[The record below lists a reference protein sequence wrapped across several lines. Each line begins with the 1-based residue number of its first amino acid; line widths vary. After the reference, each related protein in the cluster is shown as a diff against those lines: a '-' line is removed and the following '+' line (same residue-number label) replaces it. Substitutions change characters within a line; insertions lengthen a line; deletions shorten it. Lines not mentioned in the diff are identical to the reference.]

1 MEPSEDIEDIKDVK
15 DAKDIL
21 QNLIKAKKTLRMY
34 PQNNPVYVKTLEDS
48 YVKFKSFFDYKE
60 NLTLKIK
67 QNSIFYDS
75 EQIYYNPEKED
86 NMALLFFKD
95 GLRELTFKKELPQE
109 ELEEF
114 LKIIAMDFD
123 REAVDDD
130 IVTLLWEKDFQ
141 NIHYIVDE
149 AFLVDVDE
157 EDYETKVESEV
168 KEKITGVDDLMR
180 AYADGF
186 KEEDVKGISIV
197 PLTDKDLQMLVKE
210 LEKDS
215 SDKTEKLITILFEM
229 IYQSEGRSDL
239 EDTFMFLK
247 DAIKFSMKH
256 GEIYTVLNVLR
267 RAKEILEDPLLTEG
281 VKEYIKMLF
290 LYLGTEEI
298 ISLLAEILDSGIEI
312 DEKVF
317 EKFVEVLDKNA
328 ITPLVKFLGELKTIH
343 ARKRAIEILIL
354 LGRKDIQALA
364 RGLDDHRWYVV
375 RNIIYILR
383 KIGDKRAI
391 EYLLRTVRHGD
402 TRVRKEVIRTLG
414 ELGGREVVQTLREC
428 LDDPDTEVRIASA
441 MAFGNIGSEAAKK
454 IILEK
459 VSDKIFKD
467 RDFEE
472 KKEFYE
478 VLSRWKDAEVFD
490 FLIRLLKKKS
500 FFSRTKDYEN
510 MACAA
515 FSLGLLGGKDALP
528 ILYKY
533 KDSNN
538 KLLRE
543 FSSTAIKRIEYSQ

>member
-1 MEPSEDIEDIKDVK
+1 MEPSEDIK

-34 PQNNPVYVKTLEDS
+34 PQNNPIYVKTLEDS
-48 YVKFKSFFDYKE
+48 YMKFKSFFDYKE
-60 NLTLKIK
+60 NLILKIK

-95 GLRELTFKKELPQE
+95 GLRELTFKKGLPQE

-141 NIHYIVDE
+141 NIQYIVDE

-157 EDYETKVESEV
+157 EDYETKAESEV
-168 KEKITGVDDLMR
+168 KEKIIGVDGLMR

-215 SDKTEKLITILFEM
+215 SDKTEKLVTILFE
-229 IYQSEGRSDL
+229 IVYQSEGMSDL

-247 DAIKFSMKH
+247 EAIKFSMKY

-267 RAKEILEDPLLTEG
+267 RAKEILEDPLLTG
-281 VKEYIKMLF
+281 DAKEYIRMLF
-290 LYLGTEEI
+290 SYLGTEEI

-317 EKFVEVLDKNA
+317 GEFVEFLDKNA
-328 ITPLVKFLGELKTIH
+328 ITPLVKFLGELKTIR
-343 ARKRAIEILIL
+343 ARKRVIEVLIF
-354 LGRKDIQALA
+354 LGRKDIQALE

-402 TRVRKEVIRTLG
+402 TRVRKEVIRALG
-414 ELGGREVVQTLREC
+414 ELGGREVVQTIREC
-428 LDDPDTEVRIASA
+428 LDDPDVEVRIASA
-441 MAFGNIGSEAAKK
+441 RAFGNIGSEAAKK

-459 VSDKIFKD
+459 VSDKMFKD

-478 VLSRWKDAEVFD
+478 VLSRWKDAEVFE
-490 FLIRLLKKKS
+490 FLIRSLKKKS
-500 FFSRTKDYEN
+500 FFNRTKNYEN

-515 FSLGLLGGKDALP
+515 FSLGLLGDRDALP

-543 FSSTAIKRIEYSQ
+543 FSSAAVKRIEYS

>member
-1 MEPSEDIEDIKDVK
+1 MESSEDIEDIKDLK
-15 DAKDIL
+15 DVKDIL

-34 PQNNPVYVKTLEDS
+34 PQNNPIYVKTLEDS
-48 YVKFKSFFDYKE
+48 YIKFKNFFDYKE
-60 NLTLKIK
+60 NLILKIK
-67 QNSIFYDS
+67 QNSIFYDL

-95 GLRELTFKKELPQE
+95 GLRELTFKKGLPQE

-114 LKIIAMDFD
+114 LRIIAMDFD

-168 KEKITGVDDLMR
+168 KEKITDVDDLMR

-186 KEEDVKGISIV
+186 KEEDVKSISIV

-215 SDKTEKLITILFEM
+215 SDKTDKLITILFEM
-229 IYQSEGRSDL
+229 VYQSEGKSDL

-247 DAIKFSMKH
+247 DAIKFSMQH

-267 RAKEILEDPLLTEG
+267 RAKEMLEDPLLTENA
-281 VKEYIKMLF
+281 KEYIRMLF

-312 DEKVF
+312 DEKGF
-317 EKFVEVLDKNA
+317 EKFVELLDKNA

-343 ARKRAIEILIL
+343 ARKRVIEILIF

-402 TRVRKEVIRTLG
+402 IRVRKEVIRALG
-414 ELGGREVVQTLREC
+414 ELGEREVVQTLREC

-441 MAFGNIGSEAAKK
+441 KAFGNIGSEAAKK

-459 VSDKIFKD
+459 VSDKMFKD

-478 VLSRWKDAEVFD
+478 VLSRWKDAEVVD
-490 FLIRLLKKKS
+490 FLIRSLKKKS
-500 FFSRTKDYEN
+500 FFSRAKDYEN

-515 FSLGLLGGKDALP
+515 LSLGLMGDKDALP

-533 KDSNN
+533 KDSHN

-543 FSSTAIKRIEYSQ
+543 FSSIAIKRIEYSQ